1 MYQRLPNCRD
11 DHEIADSA
19 WAGGYEDGEPK
30 HWEQQKREAL
40 QAYGEWIPVRGF
52 DHANVT
58 MDYCARSL
66 QFGNLVT
73 LVRRRKKKRGC
84 IKDARCFVWVDAMHA
99 TTKLCLRN
107 QSHPKGGQNL

>member
-84 IKDARCFVWVDAMHA
+84 IKDEALYFYVWMRFTQPRAVSP
-99 TTKLCLRN
+99 R
-107 QSHPKGGQNL
+107 PKPF